1 MSLRSRLLIAIG
13 VIALVA
19 LAIAD
24 VVTYKS
30 LESFLYQR
38 VDQQLDQVQHINGG
52 NVLNADGRF
61 CLGAPGSPAPGRGT
75 TVPSDGGLVDGPGGS
90 GFKNRGDQP
99 SNAIQVYAV
108 ELRTRTGSPTKSQTC
123 PAYVDGVAYTPKIPT
138 TITGYTSGP
147 GGTRVAYFNAA
158 STQANG
164 PDFRVSVSTLQNGS
178 LFIVAEPLG
187 DTGSTL
193 HHLLLVELAVTG
205 GAVVVALIGGFWL
218 VRIGLRPLRDMEA
231 TAESIAAGNLTER
244 VPGENDRTE
253 VGRLARTLNVML
265 ARIESAFGARLA
277 SERRLRASDARL
289 RRFVADASHELRTPI
304 AAISAYAE
312 LFGRGASEQKADL
325 ERLMGGI
332 RIETGRMEHLV
343 ADLLLLARLD
353 EGRPL
358 EQRSVDL
365 VALCAEAVHT
375 ASTVGP
381 DWPVTFQASTP
392 IEVMCDPT
400 SMRQVLD
407 NLLGNVRAHTPPG
420 TRTLV
425 TVEPEG
431 EGAVITVADNGP
443 GMEPEEAA
451 QIFERFYRSDPSRSR
466 AHGGAGL
473 GLSIVS
479 AIVASH
485 GGTVSAQGRVGEGST
500 FTVHLP
506 PGPPEEEQ
514 VSTGLEIH
522 QRQPANGG
530 SDVNG
535 GGDANALGADGG
547 SDANSL
553 GVRSGAANGG
563 AATRIASNGAASPDR
578 DAAP

>member
-13 VIALVA
+13 VIALAA

-38 VDQQLDQVQHINGG
+38 VDQQLDPLRFNGG
-52 NVLNADGRF
+52 NALNTGGTF
-61 CLGAPGSPAPGRGT
+61 NCIGSSGAPGPRGTAAPSGGGFAGGPGR
-75 TVPSDGGLVDGPGGS
+75 SGPGDFNNG
-90 GFKNRGDQP
+90 GDQP
-99 SNAIQVYAV
+99 SNAIPGYAL
-108 ELRTRTGSPTKSQTC
+108 ELRTPKGSSTKSQTC

-164 PDFRVSVSTLQNGS
+164 PAFRVSASTLQNGD
-178 LFIVAEPLG
+178 LFIVAESLG

-244 VPGENDRTE
+244 VPGENERTE

-277 SERRLRASDARL
+277 SERRLRASEARL

-332 RIETGRMEHLV
+332 RIETVRMEQLV
-343 ADLLLLARLD
+343 SDLLLLARLD
-353 EGRPL
+353 EGRPM
-358 EQRSVDL
+358 ERRSVDL

-381 DWPVTFQASTP
+381 EWPVTFHASTP
-392 IEVMCDPT
+392 IEVMGDAT

-420 TRTLV
+420 TRTRV

-431 EGAVITVADNGP
+431 DGAVITVTDNGP

-451 QIFERFYRSDPSRSR
+451 HIFERFYRSDPSRSR

-479 AIVASH
+479 AIVAAH
-485 GGTVSAQGRVGEGST
+485 GGTVSAEGRVGEGST

-506 PGPPEEEQ
+506 PCPPDEDQ
-514 VSTGLEIH
+514 VIMGDERPQLQSGVGGIGLGVGGEVGGVTANGVD
-522 QRQPANGG
+522 ANGG
-530 SDVNG
+530 S
-535 GGDANALGADGG
+535 
-547 SDANSL
+547 
-553 GVRSGAANGG
+553 
-563 AATRIASNGAASPDR
+563 ATGIASNGAALPDR
-578 DAAP
+578 DTAS